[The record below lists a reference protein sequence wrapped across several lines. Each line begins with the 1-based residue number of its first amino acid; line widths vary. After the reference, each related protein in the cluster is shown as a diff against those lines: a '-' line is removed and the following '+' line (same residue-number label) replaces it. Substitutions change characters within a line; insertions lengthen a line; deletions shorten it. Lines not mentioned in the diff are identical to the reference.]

1 FLNDQGRAEPMIM
14 GCYGIGVSR
23 TLSAVIEQHNDDKGI
38 IWPTAITP
46 YEVHIISVNPKQEVQ
61 KNLADQLYDTYRTQ
75 YEVLYDDRAERAGVK
90 FNDADLIGIPVRVVV
105 GKQAANG
112 IVEVK
117 NRRTGDAVEVH
128 IDNLQETIQS
138 IYASFES

>member
-1 FLNDQGRAEPMIM
+1 M
-14 GCYGIGVSR
+14 
-23 TLSAVIEQHNDDKGI
+23 
-38 IWPTAITP
+38 
-46 YEVHIISVNPKQEVQ
+46 
-61 KNLADQLYDTYRTQ
+61 
-75 YEVLYDDRAERAGVK
+75 K

-105 GKQAANG
+105 GKQAVDG